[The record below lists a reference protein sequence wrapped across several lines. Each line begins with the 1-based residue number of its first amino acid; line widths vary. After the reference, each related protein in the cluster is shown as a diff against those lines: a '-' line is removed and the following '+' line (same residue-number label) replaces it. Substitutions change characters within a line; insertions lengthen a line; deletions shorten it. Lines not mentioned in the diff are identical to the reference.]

1 MASIVLTFQSEGRLM
16 ARSRSVCKMLEFETG
31 VVSTVE
37 RFLGQFFDEVW
48 SLRQKPLEAPK

>member
-1 MASIVLTFQSEGRLM
+1 
-16 ARSRSVCKMLEFETG
+16 MLEFETG

-37 RFLGQFFDEVW
+37 RFLGQFFDEVR